1 MRVIFEIKILLV
13 SMKKDLCQCQ
23 PPCTMQVSSYNICI
37 IYLQDIVASLKFM
50 IAVFFFF
57 KFEKSFETIL
67 IEKWVTLEVQR
78 WYNSKKVAKTRLLG

>member
-57 KFEKSFETIL
+57 QIRKIFRNHFNREMGNIRSSK
-67 IEKWVTLEVQR
+67 VVQQQKGCQ
-78 WYNSKKVAKTRLLG
+78 N